1 MRGSTSHTIKPT
13 VTKRFT
19 RNPKDNTVA
28 CYYYY
33 YKNCGTKMEFS
44 SSHVVKL
51 KWNSGRYWVRRSPQ
65 SRSPAGQ
72 NIVLDPTALTP
83 PCGGM
88 GQEMDQV
95 TPTPTRSFR
104 QGFPKPSIRT
114 QQALKRNPTPPF
126 PPSSLARPPQT
137 RPAQHLAQRPQHTQ
151 LLYCCVSGCYAKQFI
166 KAMGKSCPPPIPAP
180 TTLRPFPTG
189 SDDGLTTWS
198 IDVPTTEEL
207 GLGPAPE
214 RDPRSVLPFEGGE
227 TAGLRR
233 VRQYIWD
240 EDRLREYKV
249 TRNGLLGSGF
259 SSKFSPWL
267 ALGCISPRTVA
278 MEVRIRVCVSVA
290 SSLPRTVPLHGRSHR
305 EH

>member
-1 MRGSTSHTIKPT
+1 
-13 VTKRFT
+13 
-19 RNPKDNTVA
+19 
-28 CYYYY
+28 
-33 YKNCGTKMEFS
+33 
-44 SSHVVKL
+44 
-51 KWNSGRYWVRRSPQ
+51 
-65 SRSPAGQ
+65 
-72 NIVLDPTALTP
+72 
-83 PCGGM
+83 
-88 GQEMDQV
+88 
-95 TPTPTRSFR
+95 
-104 QGFPKPSIRT
+104 
-114 QQALKRNPTPPF
+114 
-126 PPSSLARPPQT
+126 
-137 RPAQHLAQRPQHTQ
+137 
-151 LLYCCVSGCYAKQFI
+151 
-166 KAMGKSCPPPIPAP
+166 MGKSCPPSIPAP
-180 TTLRPFPTG
+180 TRLRPFPTG

-278 MEVRIRVCVSVA
+278 MEVCVRV
-290 SSLPRTVPLHGRSHR
+290 
-305 EH
+305 